1 MARHGGKG
9 SSSFGWAKSGAVVC
23 GLCSLYLT
31 YTLVSLV
38 PTSPD
43 HISALPATAVWP
55 RSMSTRTSGSLEA
68 QPIMT
73 SGGPPGLGSFV
84 WTGSAGTF
92 RMRTNDLMIEFMSV
106 RHRSSEKCPRSD
118 VDGEKHLQP
127 TPPTERKIF
136 CPLQMRMPT
145 SAAMQVAVE
154 PEQRCERNLFLPS
167 SDLNANM
174 KDAQYRQGLTTDEV
188 IRLEQ
193 EMQVLPRTR
202 SASASS
208 SSSPLLRPAAT
219 GAERYKTPAMPS
231 SFKFSW
237 KYDIDWSAIEVERY
251 PIHDQM
257 KLFIQALASSA
268 KFKIHG
274 GVLLEHNPAWDRG
287 TDATEESMRR
297 YYYLVSSDLALKE
310 PPLPTKAERILF
322 WSHAT
327 DVGSLWSMLRNRDML
342 PMSAHGVASF
352 GCNIF
357 YALGHEVCGGE
368 EDEYNIARVLYNT
381 TKSAKNLA
389 SVVVGGKAW
398 GSLRKVY
405 GGSVETARVATEEDE
420 VLKDSNAKAYCVS
433 RNRYSFNYIAF
444 EQLAQPPSTT
454 RGLINQYIRAANLKP
469 PGRQALL

>member
-1 MARHGGKG
+1 
-9 SSSFGWAKSGAVVC
+9 
-23 GLCSLYLT
+23 
-31 YTLVSLV
+31 
-38 PTSPD
+38 
-43 HISALPATAVWP
+43 
-55 RSMSTRTSGSLEA
+55 
-68 QPIMT
+68 
-73 SGGPPGLGSFV
+73 
-84 WTGSAGTF
+84 
-92 RMRTNDLMIEFMSV
+92 
-106 RHRSSEKCPRSD
+106 
-118 VDGEKHLQP
+118 
-127 TPPTERKIF
+127 
-136 CPLQMRMPT
+136 MPT

>member
-1 MARHGGKG
+1 
-9 SSSFGWAKSGAVVC
+9 
-23 GLCSLYLT
+23 
-31 YTLVSLV
+31 
-38 PTSPD
+38 
-43 HISALPATAVWP
+43 
-55 RSMSTRTSGSLEA
+55 
-68 QPIMT
+68 
-73 SGGPPGLGSFV
+73 
-84 WTGSAGTF
+84 
-92 RMRTNDLMIEFMSV
+92 
-106 RHRSSEKCPRSD
+106 
-118 VDGEKHLQP
+118 
-127 TPPTERKIF
+127 
-136 CPLQMRMPT
+136 
-145 SAAMQVAVE
+145 
-154 PEQRCERNLFLPS
+154 
-167 SDLNANM
+167 
-174 KDAQYRQGLTTDEV
+174 
-188 IRLEQ
+188 
-193 EMQVLPRTR
+193 
-202 SASASS
+202 
-208 SSSPLLRPAAT
+208 
-219 GAERYKTPAMPS
+219 MPS

-342 PMSAHGVASF
+342 PMSDHGVASF